1 MEAAKPIASINSP
14 TDNDDEIKMTD
25 IKSSNIEI
33 NNKKYILEFGKSE
46 NDKKI
51 IFKITKN
58 SNIINNYFILILDE
72 EEFQNINPIFKIYQ
86 NINEI
91 YSLLID
97 ILNDKKYNL
106 IEKEKEIT
114 LMMKFNIYKGKE
126 IDIEFNL
133 KEKAIKKEEMIDKLY
148 SLVNSLIEDNKLIK
162 DELTKKNNE
171 LNNEIIHLK
180 EELKNKDNEIIN
192 IKKELELIKKE
203 IFKTKKDKNFFDES
217 IIIQNLEEKSNLIS
231 WISEKGK
238 IKSINL
244 LYRAT
249 RDGDNYE
256 SFYNKCSNKGP
267 TLSLIKTKSGRR
279 FGGFSFVEWS
289 DKIGTKRLTDKN
301 AFLYSL
307 DNMKKYNILKPELAV
322 CCYSD
327 HSSFLTY
334 GNNADLC
341 GIFLFN
347 NFLNEKKGNEN
358 HKSRVYNVTSDYC
371 LSGENTFK
379 VEEVEVFN
387 ITFDSLNTIT

>member
-1 MEAAKPIASINSP
+1 MEAAKPILSISTPMNS
-14 TDNDDEIKMTD
+14 EEKMID
-25 IKSSNIEI
+25 IKTYNIEI
-33 NNKKYILEFGKSE
+33 TNKKYILEFAKSE
-46 NDKKI
+46 NNKKI

-58 SNIINNYFILILDE
+58 HNVINNYFLLILDE
-72 EEFQNINPIFKIYQ
+72 EEFQNLNPIFKIYQ
-86 NINEI
+86 NIKEI

-114 LMMKFNIYKGKE
+114 LIMKFNIYKGKE

-133 KEKAIKKEEMIDKLY
+133 KEKIIKKEDMIDKLY
-148 SLVNSLIEDNKLIK
+148 LLVNNLMEDNKLLK
-162 DELTKKNNE
+162 DEFTKKNNE

-180 EELKNKDNEIIN
+180 EELKNKDKEIIN
-192 IKKELELIKKE
+192 IKDELEKIKKE
-203 IFKTKKDKNFFDES
+203 ILKEKISFKNFFNDS
-217 IIIQNLEEKSNLIS
+217 TIIKKNEEKSNLIS

-238 IKSINL
+238 IKDIKI

-249 RDGDNYE
+249 RDGDNYK

-279 FGGFSFVEWS
+279 FGGFSLAEWS
-289 DKIGTKRLTDKN
+289 DKIGIKRLKDNN

-307 DNMKKYNILKPELAV
+307 DNMEKYNILKPELAI

-334 GNNADLC
+334 GNNADSC
-341 GIFLFN
+341 GIYFYDYFLQN
-347 NFLNEKKGNEN
+347 KNGNEN
-358 HKSRVYNVTSDYC
+358 QKSRVYNVTSDYC
-371 LSGENTFK
+371 LSGENTFN
-379 VEEVEVFN
+379 VEEVEVFSV
-387 ITFDSLNTIT
+387 TFESLD